1 MKRSLFF
8 KASWWLL
15 VIPVVLVSCQKNKE
29 EVARNYA
36 STILVQ
42 DSVQSVGTQDIE
54 MRRSIEEG
62 IVLERAR
69 NIFSMVRYNTL
80 STGGAPMGDIFDR
93 AYCSKSWNKM
103 LMKVRCKEEETATLF
118 FEIEYWTMT
127 RELGVVTFDD
137 FEISRLSMD
146 SVMTASVNYV
156 AYGTESYTP
165 ARIDMVYED
174 GRWVIDNFHD
184 LKYKLDVRESMRYYL
199 RNEDVL

>member
-1 MKRSLFF
+1 M
-8 KASWWLL
+8 
-15 VIPVVLVSCQKNKE
+15 P
-29 EVARNYA
+29 
-36 STILVQ
+36 
-42 DSVQSVGTQDIE
+42 VQSWFRTVCN
-54 MRRSIEEG
+54 RS
-62 IVLERAR
+62 VLKILR
-69 NIFSMVRYNTL
+69 
-80 STGGAPMGDIFDR
+80 APMGDIFDR

-184 LKYKLDVRESMRYYL
+184 LKYKLDVRESMMYYL

>member
-1 MKRSLFF
+1 
-8 KASWWLL
+8 
-15 VIPVVLVSCQKNKE
+15 
-29 EVARNYA
+29 
-36 STILVQ
+36 
-42 DSVQSVGTQDIE
+42 
-54 MRRSIEEG
+54 
-62 IVLERAR
+62 
-69 NIFSMVRYNTL
+69 
-80 STGGAPMGDIFDR
+80 
-93 AYCSKSWNKM
+93 
-103 LMKVRCKEEETATLF
+103 MKVRCKEEETATLF

-184 LKYKLDVRESMRYYL
+184 LKYKLDVRESMMYYL